1 MPLNI
6 GASSAI
12 TYTVTNAAGEP
23 VNDATVTLTIQD
35 DKKVSITG
43 VVWPFTLPY
52 VTESNGQYSYTFD
65 AFSSIHAG
73 QYYTLIVNVLGSDG
87 STDYC
92 TARFLAS
99 VKNCVGG
106 C

>member
-1 MPLNI
+1 MSLNI
-6 GASSAI
+6 GASSI
-12 TYTVTNAAGEP
+12 VTHVVTNTANEP

-35 DKKVSITG
+35 DKKVDITG
-43 VVWPFTLPY
+43 VTWPFTLPY
-52 VTESNGQYSYTFD
+52 VTDSNGEYSHTFD
-65 AFSSIHAG
+65 AFNSIQAG

-99 VKNCVGG
+99 VKSCVGE